1 MTCAKMTVLY
11 EKYKTEWMLEHGITM
26 NEFIRVLDNYRIE
39 QEQEGAEFNSIE
51 DVVESF
57 EADSNGFG
65 GEIWACYDEW
75 EQNEFFEELRDRIR
89 DKVRIGFGDEEGQIM
104 FYTPVDGHKVVVLS
118 IDENH
123 DDWGESVAE
132 FILFGEHA
140 TNKEDG
146 DNKFLRSALI
156 TWLWLNDEKGGAY

>member
-1 MTCAKMTVLY
+1 MTCTKMTMLY

-39 QEQEGAEFNSIE
+39 QEQDGAEFNSIE
-51 DVVESF
+51 DVLDSF
-57 EADSNGFG
+57 ETDSNGFD

-75 EQNEFFEELRDRIR
+75 EENEFFEELCDRIR

-104 FYTPVDGHKVVVLS
+104 FCTPVDGHEVVVLS

-123 DDWGESVAE
+123 DNWGENVAE

-140 TNKEDG
+140 TNEKDESE
-146 DNKFLRSALI
+146 KFRSVII
-156 TWLWLNDEKGGAY
+156 TWLWLNDEKGNAY

>member
-1 MTCAKMTVLY
+1 MVCTKMVNLY

-39 QEQEGAEFNSIE
+39 REQDGAEFNSIE
-51 DVVESF
+51 DVLDSF
-57 EADSNGFG
+57 ETDSNGFD
-65 GEIWACYDEW
+65 GEMWACYDEW
-75 EQNEFFEELRDRIR
+75 EENEFFEELCDRIR

-104 FYTPVDGHKVVVLS
+104 FCTPIDGHEVVVLS

-123 DDWGESVAE
+123 DDWGENVAE

-140 TNKEDG
+140 TNEKDE
-146 DNKFLRSALI
+146 NEFFRSIII
-156 TWLWLNDEKGGAY
+156 TWLWLNDEKGNAY

>member
-1 MTCAKMTVLY
+1 MTCTKMTMLY

-26 NEFIRVLDNYRIE
+26 SEFIRVLDNYRIE

-57 EADSNGFG
+57 ETDSNGLD
-65 GEIWACYDEW
+65 GEIWSCYDEW
-75 EQNEFFEELRDRIR
+75 EENEFFEELCDRIR

-104 FYTPVDGHKVVVLS
+104 FYTPCDGHEVVVLS

-123 DDWGESVAE
+123 DDWGENVAE

-140 TNKEDG
+140 TNENDKNE
-146 DNKFLRSALI
+146 FFRSIII
-156 TWLWLNDEKGGAY
+156 TWLWLDDEKGGAY

>member
-11 EKYKTEWMLEHGITM
+11 EKYKAEWMFEHGITM
-26 NEFIRVLDNYRIE
+26 NEFIRVLDNFRTE

-57 EADSNGFG
+57 ETDSNGFD

-104 FYTPVDGHKVVVLS
+104 FYTPVDGHKIVVLS

-140 TNKEDG
+140 TNKEDR

-156 TWLWLNDEKGGAY
+156 TWLWLNDEKSNAY